1 MISHPYRVR
10 LLLAVLAVG
19 TALSASA
26 AKPYEE
32 STARS
37 HWYNFFIR
45 PAKANAHD
53 QLIYADHLRDT
64 GWLRSAVKQYR
75 LLTVFWP
82 EANEAPRAQLAL
94 ARVLDA
100 RQEWQDA
107 FEEYT
112 YLIEHYP
119 STFTYNDVLQR
130 QFEIAETV
138 MTARKG
144 KFLFFPGFESPD
156 RAIPLFE
163 KILEHGPEWAKAPE
177 CQFLIGQANEF
188 AYEYELA
195 VSAYLTVLVRYPDSA
210 FAEQAAYHR
219 ALCLEKLASAEP
231 NNEAV
236 LDEAWTAMHQ
246 FVIRYPK
253 SEHLEQALKLRD
265 DQHRRRALLAFN
277 RARYYDTIAKQPKA
291 ALLEY
296 QDFVRNFPH
305 SDSTP
310 QAQTR
315 IEQLAP
321 LVEKNE
327 RAKAIH

>member
-1 MISHPYRVR
+1 MILHRYPVR
-10 LLLAVLAVG
+10 LLLAGLVAGAAL
-19 TALSASA
+19 TASAS
-26 AKPYEE
+26 KPYEE

-45 PAKANAHD
+45 PAKDNPREQFLYAN
-53 QLIYADHLRDT
+53 HLRDT
-64 GWLRSAVKQYR
+64 DSLRSAAKEYR

-82 EANEAPRAQLAL
+82 EATEAPAAQLAL
-94 ARVLDA
+94 ARVLDK
-100 RQEWQDA
+100 RQKWQDA

-119 STFTYNDVLQR
+119 GTFAYNDILQR

-138 MTARKG
+138 MTTRKG

-177 CQFLIGQANEF
+177 CQFLIGRANEF
-188 AYEYELA
+188 GYEYDLA
-195 VSAYLTVLVRYPDSA
+195 VAAYLTVLVRYPDSP
-210 FAEQAAYHR
+210 FAEQAAFHR
-219 ALCLEKLASAEP
+219 ALCLELLAVAEP
-231 NNEAV
+231 NNESV
-236 LDEAWTAMHQ
+236 LDEAWTALHQ
-246 FVIRYPK
+246 FVNKYPK
-253 SEHLEQALKLRD
+253 SEQLEQALKLRD
-265 DQHRRRALLAFN
+265 DLLRRRAQLAYN
-277 RARYYDTIAKQPKA
+277 RARYYDTIARQPKA
-291 ALLEY
+291 ALMEY
-296 QDFVRNFPH
+296 KEFVRNFPH

-321 LVEKNE
+321 LVETNE
-327 RAKAIH
+327 HAKAVR

>member
-1 MISHPYRVR
+1 MISHRYPVR
-10 LLLAVLAVG
+10 LLLAGLVLGAAV
-19 TALSASA
+19 TASA

-32 STARS
+32 TTARS

-45 PAKANAHD
+45 PAKTNPHD
-53 QLIYADHLRDT
+53 QLLHADELRAA
-64 GWLRSAVKQYR
+64 GWLRSAAKQYR

-82 EANEAPRAQLAL
+82 QAPEAPTAQLAL

-100 RQEWQDA
+100 RQQWQDA
-107 FEEYT
+107 FEEYS

-119 STFTYNDVLQR
+119 GSFAYNEILQR

-177 CQFLIGQANEF
+177 CQFLIGR
-188 AYEYELA
+188 AYEFGYEHELA
-195 VSAYLTVLVRYPDSA
+195 VAAYLTVLVRYPDA
-210 FAEQAAYHR
+210 PFAEQAAYHR
-219 ALCLEKLASAEP
+219 AMCLERLASAEP
-231 NNEAV
+231 NNESV

-246 FVIRYPK
+246 FVSRYPK

-265 DQHRRRALLAFN
+265 DLLRRRAQLAFA
-277 RARYYDTIAKQPKA
+277 RARYYDTIARQPKA
-291 ALLEY
+291 ALMEY

-315 IEQLAP
+315 IEHLAP

-327 RAKAIH
+327 HVKAAR